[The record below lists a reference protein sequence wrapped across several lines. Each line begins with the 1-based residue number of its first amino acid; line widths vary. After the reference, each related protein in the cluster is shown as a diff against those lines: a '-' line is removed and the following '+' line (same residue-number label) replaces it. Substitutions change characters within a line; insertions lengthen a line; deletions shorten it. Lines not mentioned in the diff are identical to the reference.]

1 MLTLFICCSG
11 FVNISLRYHE
21 VKDFEVYSMLE
32 HFVKL
37 RIGFSMPWIRPN
49 DVDSIESGS
58 TKFLNFGDC
67 KNSVADPDQGS
78 GALLT
83 LDPDPGS
90 GSNNP
95 DNVPFS

>member
-1 MLTLFICCSG
+1 
-11 FVNISLRYHE
+11 
-21 VKDFEVYSMLE
+21 
-32 HFVKL
+32 
-37 RIGFSMPWIRPN
+37 MPWIRQN

-58 TKFLNFGDC
+58 TKFLNFGDY
-67 KNSVADPDQGS
+67 KNSVADPDPGS

-95 DNVPFS
+95 DNFPFS

>member
-21 VKDFEVYSMLE
+21 VKDFEV
-32 HFVKL
+32 
-37 RIGFSMPWIRPN
+37 
-49 DVDSIESGS
+49 ESGS

-67 KNSVADPDQGS
+67 KNSVADPDPGS

-83 LDPDPGS
+83 LDLDPGS

-95 DNVPFS
+95 DNFPFS